1 MKVILLKDV
10 RKVGK
15 KFETKDVADGYALNF
30 LIPRKLAEA
39 STPSSMK
46 KVENLKS
53 RDAAEKKVQ
62 EDLLKKNLASL
73 NGVTIEM
80 KENANEKGNLFKGI
94 HKEEII
100 EALKKQGHIAIA
112 PEYLI
117 LEKPIK
123 ETGEYELEAKVQ
135 DLSAKFKL
143 AITAK

>member
-62 EDLLKKNLASL
+62 EDLLKKNLASF

-100 EALKKQGHIAIA
+100 EALKK
-112 PEYLI
+112 
-117 LEKPIK
+117 
-123 ETGEYELEAKVQ
+123 TGTYCYC
-135 DLSAKFKL
+135 S
-143 AITAK
+143 